1 MRIKNPPSLTPDTKN
16 TRKTSAGWH
25 NPGIFCVLGCCL
37 AGNAAA
43 DRSFD
48 EIFLRRDKGGATPD
62 VFVWQDAITPGL
74 KPVDIRVNDNLAEHT
89 EVRFVDDG
97 KQRVVPCL
105 SREQLKRLGIK
116 MELYDDGATGAS
128 GTSDALSDDTIVCEP
143 IEQKIPSSA
152 VVYDA
157 TQQVLSIT
165 VPQEAVD
172 RLRFTM
178 ISPDEW
184 NHGVP
189 SLRTSYNGYYYTT
202 ETKGHT
208 SDNSHTDDTTSRSAY
223 LNLNT
228 VGSFGAWRFFSIDSF
243 YRSPGQG
250 WESNHDRSY
259 LSRDIALLRS
269 NLQAGEIYTSTS
281 GYMVGALP
289 LTGVSLSTSQKMLLD
304 NQFSYSPVVRGVAR
318 TNARLVIRQRGN
330 IIYSTTLT
338 PGPFA
343 IDDLYSAQVGA
354 DLEVAVEESD
364 GQTQVFHVPYT
375 ALPNMIRP
383 GTSRYSLAA
392 GRYRNQGSRTEEPW
406 VTTGSL
412 EYGLEH
418 FTLNG
423 SAVASED
430 YQSLSAGVA
439 WNMGNI
445 GAFST
450 EVAHARHHETWNG
463 GHTKDGS
470 AVRFLYA
477 RHFDMTGTSLQ
488 ILGYQYRS
496 KNFLEFP
503 EFLSRQSRDNISGY
517 NWSDDEWQDRKRS
530 RVEMT
535 LNQSLNN
542 YGSLYMGMSEDRY
555 YGTSRKTTS
564 ITGGAGTTIG
574 SASISLSLTRMHD
587 VHNSDTQIGLSVSLP
602 LGAADSRSRDYGS
615 LNYSLNRNSDN
626 RYSQSLGYSGSAWDN
641 RINYSAN
648 VMRDTQG
655 KYSQSGTLGY
665 NGSKG
670 NVSGGMSHSSGYN
683 QYSAG
688 VSGGIT
694 LYSGGVVLSP
704 TLGNTVAIVET
715 PGASGISVSGTGN
728 TETDYF
734 GHAMVTWLTPYRHND
749 ISLDTSRSTTSQSV
763 ELKDSTL
770 RVVPSDGAAVLLKFA
785 TRVGRRAMVEIQSSR
800 KIPLGAM
807 IYLESEK
814 EEAGIVGNH
823 GLAYLS
829 GLDAR
834 RDQILKVVWGK
845 GQTEQCH
852 FTLQALPEGRQVPED
867 WYKKVAVNC
876 R

>member
-1 MRIKNPPSLTPDTKN
+1 MRKTNPPSLTPDTQN
-16 TRKTSAGWH
+16 FRRTAGGWH
-25 NPGIFCVLGCCL
+25 RPGIFCVLGCCL
-37 AGNAAA
+37 AGSVLAGS
-43 DRSFD
+43 DFD
-48 EIFLRRDKGGATPD
+48 EVFLRRDKGGATPD
-62 VFVWQDAITPGL
+62 VFVWQDAVTPGMKL
-74 KPVDIRVNDNLAEHT
+74 VDIRVNDNLAEHT
-89 EVRFVDDG
+89 EVHFVDNG
-97 KQRVVPCL
+97 KQRVAPCL
-105 SREQLKRLGIK
+105 TREQLISLGIK
-116 MELYDDGATGAS
+116 IALYDDRTPVTDKTSAATG
-128 GTSDALSDDTIVCEP
+128 GDATCEP
-143 IEQKIPSSA
+143 LEQKIPSSA
-152 VVYDA
+152 IAYDA
-157 TQQVLSIT
+157 THQVLSIT

-172 RLRFTM
+172 RQRFTM

-184 NHGVP
+184 DHGIP
-189 SLRTSYNGYYYTT
+189 SLRTSYNGYFYTT
-202 ETKGHT
+202 KTKGR
-208 SDNSHTDDTTSRSAY
+208 SGDGWRTDDSTSRSAY

-228 VGSFGAWRFFSIDSF
+228 VGSLGTWRFFSIDSF
-243 YRSPGQG
+243 YRNPGKS
-250 WESNHDRSY
+250 WESSHDRSY
-259 LSRDIALLRS
+259 LSRDIAFLRS

-281 GYMVGALP
+281 GYMVGAIP

-354 DLEVAVEESD
+354 DLEVTVEESD
-364 GQTQVFHVPYT
+364 GQVQVFHVPYT

-383 GTSRYSLAA
+383 GTTRYSLAA
-392 GRYRNQGSRTEEPW
+392 GRYRNQGRRAEEPW

-412 EYGLEH
+412 ERGFEH
-418 FTLNG
+418 FTLNS

-439 WNMGNI
+439 WNVGNI

-450 EVAHARHHETWNG
+450 EAAWARHQETWNDG
-463 GHTKDGS
+463 EARNGS

-517 NWSDDEWQDRKRS
+517 SWGDSEWLQRKHS

-542 YGSLYMGMSEDRY
+542 YGSLYMGMSQDRY

-574 SASISLSLTRMHD
+574 PASVSLSLTRTHD
-587 VHNSDTQIGLSVSLP
+587 IHNSDTQIGLSISLP
-602 LGAADSRSRDYGS
+602 LGSSDSRSRDYGS
-615 LNYSLNRNSDN
+615 LNYSLSRNSDN
-626 RYSQSLGYSGSAWDN
+626 QYSQSLGYTGSAWDN
-641 RINYSAN
+641 RVNYSAN
-648 VMRDTQG
+648 MMRDTQG

-670 NVSGGMSHSSGYN
+670 NVSAGMSHSSGHN

-688 VSGGIT
+688 MSGGIT
-694 LYSGGVVLSP
+694 LYGGGLVLSP

-715 PGASGISVSGTGN
+715 PGASGISVSGAGN

-734 GHAMVTWLTPYRHND
+734 GHAMVTWLTPYRYNN
-749 ISLDTSRSTTSQSV
+749 ISLDTSSSASSQNV
-763 ELKDSTL
+763 ELKDSA
-770 RVVPSDGAAVLLKFA
+770 RKVVPSDGAAVLLKFA
-785 TRVGRRAMVEIQSSR
+785 TRVGRRAMVEIQSPK

-807 IYLESEK
+807 IYLEGEK

-823 GLAYLS
+823 GQAYLS

-834 RDQILKVVWGK
+834 RDQTLKVVWGK
-845 GQTEQCH
+845 RQAEQCQ
-852 FTLQALPEGRQVPED
+852 FTLPALPEGKQAPED
-867 WYKKVAVNC
+867 WYKKVTVNC
-876 R
+876 H